1 MNKIITLAIAF
12 LLFIPFA
19 SINGNNVS
27 LPNGDGILYVGGS
40 GPNNYTSIQ
49 SAINDA
55 SNGCTIYVYYGNYNE
70 SIVINKSISLIGI
83 EKNGEKPVIHAE
95 ENKSAVLIL
104 ADGCILK
111 AFVIISQEILI
122 SETNPPSCEIRS
134 NYNIIEN
141 NTFMYGWCSFYLYES
156 SYNILKNNEITKG
169 YWEGLFTRECTHN
182 IFLYNKAVDNMGE
195 GFFFSRERNSK
206 IIGNTATK
214 NLHGMSFSLSSN
226 CIISFNHVYFNQ
238 QYGIC
243 VDTST
248 NVSILNNTI
257 HNHAYG
263 GLQLMDCSN
272 CTVSGNEIYYN
283 DRGIMVESNYMW
295 EKQYNLIKRNNVYSN
310 SGVGIYIE
318 GSLRNDFTEN
328 NLMDNGDNAWFWE
341 QTIIGYPY
349 SPLRPCYNVWDKNYW
364 SDWSLPTPKPI
375 KGVLTVW
382 WSSLYIDFHWFM
394 FDKHPAMEPYGNF
407 TLENMVQPM
416 NTLEKGGHV
425 STSSIRNFC
434 VKS

>member
-1 MNKIITLAIAF
+1 MKKIAVMAIAF

-27 LPNGDGILYVGGS
+27 LTNSTNGNILYVGGS
-40 GPNNYTSIQ
+40 GENNYTTIQ
-49 SAINDA
+49 NAINYAED
-55 SNGCTIYVYYGNYNE
+55 GFTIYVYPRNYNE
-70 SIVINKSISLIGI
+70 SIVINRSISLIGI
-83 EKNGEKPVIHAE
+83 EQNGEKPVIHGN
-95 ENKSAVLIL
+95 ENNITVLIE
-104 ADGCILK
+104 ADNCTIRNFIIMEG
-111 AFVIISQEILI
+111 FVGL
-122 SETNPPSCEIRS
+122 ETRNASFIT
-134 NYNIIEN
+134 IEN
-141 NTFMYGWCSFYLYES
+141 NVIEGAGVGMEVYSSNTLIRNNTVTKSKGIGIYVDPIAFTISLTGNFISQNGWSGTELHGDNHII
-156 SYNILKNNEITKG
+156 SYNNVTG
-169 YWEGLFTRECTHN
+169 
-182 IFLYNKAVDNMGE
+182 
-195 GFFFSRERNSK
+195 
-206 IIGNTATK
+206 
-214 NLHGMSFSLSSN
+214 NLHGIELYFASD

-407 TLENMVQPM
+407 TLENTVQPM
-416 NTLEKGGHV
+416 NTLEKGGLV
-425 STSSIRNFC
+425 SASSVRNFC